1 MDSFEKSRWTAA
13 QLHGKLVDGGVNP
26 LDSMRLVEAA
36 ATHSDLELHWLAPN
50 DPALNGAHAL
60 FDEQSGSIFCR
71 DDGTETERAQLV
83 AHEIGHAELHTGGSN
98 CNAIDIDPS
107 RSTEAPAVGLRRV
120 EDYGARERRELQA
133 NVFAREFLLPR
144 NLARDLYLE
153 QGLTATAIAGR
164 TRLPKALVRQQLFDA
179 LLLDEAP
186 ELEIATSPAG
196 RFQPDPSQERAI
208 AHRSAPFQLQAGP
221 GTGKTR
227 ALIGRVSSLL
237 QEGVDPGSILV
248 LTFSNR
254 AAAELADRIASVAP
268 EDVTLIWI
276 GTFHSFGL
284 DLVRRHHDRLGH
296 SPKPTL
302 LDRSKAIEILEE
314 ILPTLPIVHYQNLW
328 DPAMVLGDM
337 LVTIS
342 RAKDEL
348 LDAVGFRKLCDSMR
362 KEALDE
368 TAVVAAE
375 KCLEVSRVYDLYEE
389 ILRERDAV
397 DFGDLIMRP
406 ALLLESDRALRYAVQ
421 SRHRHV
427 LVDEYQDVNR
437 ASGRLLKA
445 IAGEGKRLWVVGDA
459 RQSIY
464 RFRGASSENMSK
476 FIDDYRGAV
485 VDQLTVNYRSTEQ
498 IVNSFAAVAPHLG
511 ASHGMLRLKL
521 RSYRGTGPG
530 VPEIHRYETLD
541 DELAG
546 VAACIRDLEGRGVLL
561 RDQAV
566 LCRSNRRLN
575 DFAVALEAG
584 GIPVLHLGSLFER
597 DEVRDLLA
605 LLSLAVDQFGG
616 ALVRVGAMARYG
628 LSLQDTHAAIRELAG
643 RKRPAIESL
652 GTLSQTAGLSAD
664 GAAAL
669 DRLASDLKGLH
680 PRDFAWAFLSTYLLD
695 RTDLMRKIARPSS
708 VAGRIRAIAVWQ
720 FLNFIR
726 EQDPVPGGR
735 PIQRTLDR
743 VRHLVL
749 YAEERDLRQVPTVA
763 LRMNAVRLMTVHAS
777 KGLEFEAVHVPGLT
791 VASFPSSN
799 RPPRC
804 PPPAG
809 LLNGSERRSIF
820 DSAKRMHDHEEECLF
835 FVALSRAM
843 THLHLYLSKKQRN
856 GRNRSPSRLLK
867 MLPPTLTSEVAHFPS
882 QVPKASPIPN
892 PIEVTFPDGWPL
904 TDSRLTAYDKCP
916 KRFFYTHMVGI
927 GNARKSTAF
936 TQTHDCLHEL
946 LRWLGNARPV
956 ANPTMHSVEAKFES
970 IWRERG
976 PVDHAFAKD
985 YRQLAMRFVQFLVK
999 SSENRR
1005 FLDEKVLELKLAGG
1019 TVTVEPSEVSQLEDG
1034 RVAVRRIRTGRK
1046 RSKEY
1051 DRLEYSLYRLAANA
1065 RFGPRAV
1072 VQALHLA
1079 DEASDAV
1086 SVTNA
1091 KLNNRRNRAKG
1102 MITGI
1107 SSGQFLPKPNHVTC
1121 PRCPHFFICP
1131 AVPDGPLDLS
1141 K

>member
-1 MDSFEKSRWTAA
+1 MDSFEKSRRTAA
-13 QLHGKLVDGGVNP
+13 QLHGELVDGGVNP
-26 LDSMRLVEAA
+26 LDAMRLVEAA

-71 DDGTETERAQLV
+71 NDGTETERAQLV
-83 AHEIGHAELHTGGSN
+83 AHEVGHAALHAGSSN
-98 CNAIDIDPS
+98 CNANDIDPS
-107 RSTEAPAVGLRRV
+107 RSTEAPAVGLGRV

-144 NLARDLYLE
+144 HLARDLYLE
-153 QGLTATAIAGR
+153 QCLTATAIARR
-164 TRLPKALVRQQLFDA
+164 THLPKALVRQQLFDA
-179 LLLDEAP
+179 LLLGDAP
-186 ELEIATSPAG
+186 DLQTATSPSG
-196 RFQPDPSQERAI
+196 EFQPDPSQERAI
-208 AHRSAPFQLQAGP
+208 AHRNAPFLLQAGP

-237 QEGVDPGSILV
+237 QEGVDPQSILV

-268 EDVTLIWI
+268 GDVHLIWI

-284 DLVRRHHDRLGH
+284 DLVRRLHHRLGR
-296 SPKPTL
+296 SSNPTL

-337 LVTIS
+337 LGTIS

-348 LDAVGFRKLCDSMR
+348 VDAAGFRKLCDSMR
-362 KEALDE
+362 KEAIDE

-375 KCLEVSRVYDLYEE
+375 RCLEISRVYDLYEE
-389 ILRERDAV
+389 TLRKRDAV

-406 ALLLESDRALRYAVQ
+406 ALLLESDHASRNVVQ
-421 SRHRHV
+421 SRHRHI

-437 ASGRLLKA
+437 ASGRLLRA
-445 IAGEGKRLWVVGDA
+445 IAGKGKHLWVVGDA

-464 RFRGASSENMSK
+464 RFRGASSDNMSK
-476 FIDDYRGAV
+476 FTDDYHGAV
-485 VDQLTVNYRSTEQ
+485 VDRLTVNYRSTEQ
-498 IVNSFAAVAPHLG
+498 IVNCFAAVAPHLG
-511 ASHGMLRLKL
+511 ASHGMPRLNL
-521 RSYRGTGPG
+521 RSHRGSGPG
-530 VPEIHRYETLD
+530 GPEIHRYETLD
-541 DELAG
+541 DELTG
-546 VAACIRDLEGRGVLL
+546 VADCIRDLEGRGVAL

-575 DFAVALEAG
+575 DFAVSLEAR

-628 LSLQDTHAAIRELAG
+628 FSLQDALAAIQQLSG
-643 RKRPAIESL
+643 SKRPVMESL
-652 GTLSQTAGLSAD
+652 ETLSQAAGLSAN
-664 GAAAL
+664 GTAAL
-669 DRLASDLKGLH
+669 DRLASDLNGLH
-680 PRDFAWAFLSTYLLD
+680 SRDFAWEFLSTYLLD
-695 RTDLMRKIARPSS
+695 RTDLLREIARESS
-708 VAGRIRAIAVWQ
+708 VPGRIRAIAVWQ

-749 YAEERDLRQVPTVA
+749 YAEERNLRQVPTVA

-791 VASFPSSN
+791 VASFPLSN
-799 RPPRC
+799 RPTRC
-804 PPPAG
+804 PPPDG
-809 LLNGSERRSIF
+809 MLNGSERLTTSEA
-820 DSAKRMHDHEEECLF
+820 SKRMHDCEEECLF
-835 FVALSRAM
+835 FVALSRAR
-843 THLHLYLSKKQRN
+843 THLQLHLSKKQRN
-856 GRNRSPSRLLK
+856 GRNRSPSRFLE
-867 MLPPTLTSEVAHFPS
+867 MVPPTLTREVVHLPS
-882 QVPKASPIPN
+882 KVPKASPIPN
-892 PIEVTFPDGWPL
+892 LIEVSCPDGWPL
-904 TDSRLTAYDKCP
+904 TDSRLTAYEKCP
-916 KRFFYTHMVGI
+916 KRFFYTHMLGI
-927 GNARKSTAF
+927 GNARRSTAF
-936 TQTHDCLHEL
+936 TQTHDCVHKL
-946 LRWLGNARPV
+946 LRWLRNARPI
-956 ANPTMHSVEAKFES
+956 ANPTMHSVKTKFES
-970 IWRERG
+970 LWREYG
-976 PVDHAFAKD
+976 PVDHAFSED
-985 YRQLAMRFVQFLVK
+985 YRHLAMRIVQSLVK
-999 SSENRR
+999 SGENRR
-1005 FLDEKVLELKLAGG
+1005 FLDEKGLALKLSGR
-1019 TVTVEPSEVSQLEDG
+1019 TVSVEPSEVSQLEDG

-1079 DEASDAV
+1079 DEASDDV
-1086 SVTNA
+1086 SITST
-1091 KLNNRRNRAKG
+1091 KLKNRTRKIKG
-1102 MITGI
+1102 MITGL